1 MIYLMLCCR
10 LIYKMNVEVCIICY
24 ILVEICCLIL
34 KSNVY
39 FYNKKNYKDYFEMDK
54 DECIYEY

>member
-10 LIYKMNVEVCIICY
+10 LIYKMNVEVCIFCY

-39 FYNKKNYKDYFEMDK
+39 FYNKKKYKDYFEMDK